1 MVDGLLSRLQNSS
14 DTRGARILKNI
25 LWSAGLKAVNAAVS
39 FLIVPLYLS
48 ILTELS
54 FGIWLTVSAVLQWF
68 NFFDLG
74 IGNGL
79 RNRLAEALAEDDK
92 PLGQVYVSTTYAL
105 VSLIALGLTV
115 IFLLSGF
122 LVDYAGLFEAP
133 PEIKSEVN
141 SMVLVLFALFLP
153 QFVAQLIKMVVT
165 ADQRPALSNA
175 MNTVVNA
182 TQLLGVFLLSRFDA
196 GTLLNLAWVIGG
208 LNLLVPLAGNFLLFN
223 GRYKEL
229 RPSLGKVDFSHSRSL
244 MGLGATFF
252 ILQGAALVVFMT
264 DNFIITKVLGPEE
277 VPAYNI
283 SYRYFNLALVFFG
296 LITTPFWSAFT
307 DAYVKNDFIWIR
319 KMLKR
324 LFGVWGLMLIGV
336 GIMVFVA
343 PVVYNIWIGDEVA
356 ISFLLNVFMGIWV
369 LLSAF
374 LSIFGTFLSGVGKL
388 KVSLFH
394 AVFVMVINIPLSIWL
409 AEISYLG
416 SAGVILASILG
427 ASARLLF
434 QPYQT
439 FLILRK
445 KARGIWSR

>member
-1 MVDGLLSRLQNSS
+1 MASGLLSRLWNSS
-14 DTRGARILKNI
+14 DTRGIQILKNI

-79 RNRLAEALAEDDK
+79 RNRLAEALAQDDTR
-92 PLGQVYVSTTYAL
+92 LGQIYVSTTYAV
-105 VSLIALGLTV
+105 VSIIALGLTLL
-115 IFLLSGF
+115 FLLSGF
-122 LVDYAGLFEAP
+122 LVDYADLFEAP
-133 PEIKSEVN
+133 SQLHGEVN
-141 SMVLVLFALFLP
+141 AMVLILFALFIP

-175 MNTVVNA
+175 MNTAVNA
-182 TQLLGVFLLSRFDA
+182 LQLFGVFLLSRFEA
-196 GTLLNLAWVIGG
+196 GSLVNLAWIIGG
-208 LNLLVPLAGNFLLFN
+208 LNLLIPLFGNVLLFN
-223 GRYKEL
+223 GRYRNL
-229 RPSLGKVDFSHSRSL
+229 APSFRHIDFSHSRSL

-252 ILQGAALVVFMT
+252 LLQGAALVVFMT

-296 LITTPFWSAFT
+296 LVTTPFWSAFT
-307 DAYVKNDFIWIR
+307 DAYVKNDFEWIR

-324 LFGVWGLMLIGV
+324 LFALWVLMLFGV
-336 GIMVFVA
+336 VTMVFAA
-343 PVVYNIWIGDEVA
+343 PYVYQIWIGDEVS
-356 ISFLLNVFMGIWV
+356 ISFLLNVFMGFWV
-369 LLSAF
+369 VLSAL

-394 AVFVMVINIPLSIWL
+394 AVFVIIVNIPLSIWL
-409 AEISYLG
+409 AQISFLG
-416 SAGVILASILG
+416 SAGVILASIIG

-439 FLILRK
+439 YLILKK
-445 KARGIWSR
+445 KAKGIWAR